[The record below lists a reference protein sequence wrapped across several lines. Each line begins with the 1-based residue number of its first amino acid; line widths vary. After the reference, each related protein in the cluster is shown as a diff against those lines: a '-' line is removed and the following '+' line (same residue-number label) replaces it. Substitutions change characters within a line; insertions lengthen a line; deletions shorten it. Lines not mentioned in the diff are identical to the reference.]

1 MQLYTLSY
9 LPLNIELESKMDLK
23 KLTSSHKALA
33 ELKGMSKSIPNQ
45 TILINTLGLQEA
57 KDSSAVE
64 NIITTHDDLYKA
76 ELKTNNIESLE
87 SKEVQNYIEALKK
100 GFELINNKKLLT
112 NMMII

>member
-9 LPLNIELESKMDLK
+9 LPLNIELESKMVLK

-57 KDSSAVE
+57 KE
-64 NIITTHDDLYKA
+64 IR
-76 ELKTNNIESLE
+76 
-87 SKEVQNYIEALKK
+87 
-100 GFELINNKKLLT
+100 
-112 NMMII
+112 